1 MNPNS
6 DLPHDPAPRPNH
18 GLDAGRDASASDP
31 PLSEDLRPAFEV
43 YLDALLAESL
53 SRVQATDIR
62 SNHASLVHAARSG
75 IPSTGLFSPDELDAA
90 TQSAQRDIDRLPIAV
105 PPVHISSIP
114 GSRTTAAPS
123 EHGRWAYLAIAA
135 SIIGTLLTISWF
147 QRNPGNVELA
157 SSESKNEM
165 SSPAES
171 GRDNQSASTS
181 QSNNAQA
188 VTAESNR
195 ITQRSNENLASNT
208 PVRNAPASE
217 IAPSSTANP
226 PSITTAETAPQRI
239 ARNEGTE
246 RPTLDP
252 KLPVSPPLV
261 LGTNL
266 DREVTSVIDQQFEH
280 LWKRLGIEA
289 QPSTDA
295 ERLENRLA
303 MILVGR
309 LPTNAE
315 RESIRRSSQEEHRG
329 LSNIAKQWI
338 ESDEFDRHWGSL
350 LTTYYLGGLP
360 PSESESEAR
369 QAFQSWVEQ
378 SVRSNLSLGNI
389 EREIIVASVPA
400 TKPVDGI
407 FTNPSPAAHWR
418 NHWIARRPAQTQTIL
433 ANSSATPVGLSA
445 DQVSA
450 LDGLTL
456 QTLRLAGRSDAA
468 CVRCHTEK
476 GNARPIDPNRLAS
489 LQSLPPATATDPK
502 LYASVA
508 SAFMRSVG
516 SSKDDLYFTDTE
528 QRMTMATH
536 LLPDGKRLVNGDN
549 AQTQLGDW
557 FANSATPRS
566 AMVDFVWSQLLG
578 QPLLP
583 SAGLSATE
591 GLDERRDLVQFLAQ
605 KSQEHGQGL
614 KPLVYWIAMSS
625 PLFMREPLNDPN
637 QYLKMDASTL
647 ARYENE
653 KKTFARY
660 AGVAPRREGRQ
671 PLEMLADWI
680 RPTSGSRIENPLL
693 AQPSNGVNP
702 SGRIG
707 ATMTDV
713 TPWSQWSPA
722 RLAFEMST
730 QAPLVSL
737 VSLSEQLAASPLTDD
752 QIIEHAFLID
762 QSRLPQAWE
771 HQRIAEVFD
780 PSESDRAKSTLRL
793 LSALHW
799 Y

>member
-1 MNPNS
+1 
-6 DLPHDPAPRPNH
+6 
-18 GLDAGRDASASDP
+18 LDAGRDASASDEP
-31 PLSEDLRPAFEV
+31 ASLSEDQRPAFEV

-75 IPSTGLFSPDELDAA
+75 IPSTGLFSPEELDAA
-90 TQSAQRDIDRLPIAV
+90 TQSAQRDIDLLPIAV
-105 PPVHISSIP
+105 PPIHISSIP
-114 GSRTTAAPS
+114 GSRPTVSPS

-157 SSESKNEM
+157 SGEPKNGM
-165 SSPAES
+165 GSPAHA
-171 GRDNQSASTS
+171 GRDNQPASTA
-181 QSNNAQA
+181 QSNNVQASTAQP
-188 VTAESNR
+188 NR
-195 ITQRSNENLASNT
+195 ITQPSNENLASNAS
-208 PVRNAPASE
+208 VSNAPAAQ
-217 IAPSSTANP
+217 IAPSSTAIP
-226 PSITTAETAPQRI
+226 PSIDSGTAPQRI
-239 ARNEGTE
+239 ARNEGTKGT
-246 RPTLDP
+246 TLEP
-252 KLPVSPPLV
+252 KLPVSPQLV

-266 DREVTSVIDQQFEH
+266 DREITSVIDQQFEH

-289 QPSTDA
+289 LPSTDQ

-309 LPTNAE
+309 LPTNSE
-315 RESIRRSSQEEHRG
+315 RESIRQSSQDDHRG

-407 FTNPSPAAHWR
+407 VTNPSPAAHWM

-433 ANSSATPVGLSA
+433 ASSSATPVGLSA

-468 CVRCHTEK
+468 CVRCHNDE

-516 SSKDDLYFTDTE
+516 SSKDDLYFTDAE
-528 QRMTMATH
+528 QRMTVANH
-536 LLPDGKRLVNGDN
+536 LLPDGKRLVSSDN

-557 FANSATPRS
+557 FANSEIPRS

-583 SAGLSATE
+583 SAGLSAGE

-671 PLEMLADWI
+671 PLEMLSDWI

-707 ATMTDV
+707 ATTTEV

-737 VSLSEQLAASPLTDD
+737 ASLSEQLAASPLTDD

-780 PSESDRAKSTLRL
+780 PSEADRAKSTLRL